1 MNPQIPDDLIYA
13 AFFFVDIV
21 GLSNPTLS
29 TETQRTKIKVLNENI
44 YDCQT
49 FLDTPKENISILPT
63 GDGMLIGFK
72 DGLEQPIKLAIELH
86 EKLANY
92 NQHASST
99 EKIETRIGCNVG
111 YIFVVKDVFGH
122 INLWGPGAILA
133 RRVMDLG
140 DKNHILLTSSMAEDL
155 KELSEKYDKILH
167 PLHDYKIK
175 HEEEILIYSA
185 YNDTFGNQ
193 KSPQK
198 TFEKNKTNVP
208 ITGKNVKCEKI
219 IFNMK
224 IKDLETNFVK
234 HERIYH
240 FVNNSNEPIY
250 EINIGIITNTEQE
263 FENLNVKAFDE
274 DEELKLSKI
283 LSHSPFS
290 KEIIIKLTNPI
301 FNGDSV
307 RIIKILYNVQEQSKY
322 FENLFLTNAE
332 DFQLNFIIPYNSL
345 DQEPKLYHID
355 SENNIKMQ
363 IKEPS
368 KFSKGMST
376 RIQWQKNDGINI
388 KDIIRLE
395 W

>member
-1 MNPQIPDDLIYA
+1 MNQQIPDDLIHA

-21 GLSNPTLS
+21 GLSNPILS
-29 TETQRTKIKVLNENI
+29 TETQRTKIQVLSDNI
-44 YDCQT
+44 YNCKT
-49 FLDTPKENISILPT
+49 FLDSPKENVSVLPT

-72 DGLEQPIKLAIELH
+72 DGLEQPINLAIELH
-86 EKLANY
+86 EKLADY
-92 NQHASST
+92 NQYATST
-99 EKIETRIGCNVG
+99 EKIGIRIGCNIG
-111 YIFVVKDVFGH
+111 HIFVVKDVFGH

-140 DKNHILLTSSMAEDL
+140 DENHILLTSSMVEDL

-193 KSPQK
+193 KPPQK
-198 TFEKNKTNVP
+198 TFEKNKTSIP
-208 ITGKNVKCEKI
+208 RIGKNVKCEKM

-224 IKDLETNFVK
+224 IKDLEINFVE
-234 HERIYH
+234 HERIYY

-274 DEELKLSKI
+274 DEKLKLSKI

-290 KEIIIKLTNPI
+290 KEIIIKLRNPI
-301 FNGDSV
+301 FSGDSG
-307 RIIKILYNVQEQSKY
+307 RIIKILYNVKEQNKY
-322 FENLFLTNAE
+322 FENLFLTDTK

-345 DQEPKLYHID
+345 DKEPKLYHID